1 MTSQEQII
9 KECQKGNLDNFG
21 LIYDD
26 FFDKI
31 YRFIYYKT
39 HHKQTAEDLT
49 SKTFIKALEKINS
62 FDSKKGLFSSWIYR
76 IARNNVIDYYR
87 TNKKNFDISGIWD
100 LGESKDFDK
109 TIDDRDKL
117 AQVSR
122 YLKKFKPE
130 QREIIIM
137 RIWDGLSYKEISEII
152 GKKEGNCKMI
162 FSRTMTKLRQEIPL
176 VLLIGLLIK
185 TYE

>member
-62 FDSKKGLFSSWIYR
+62 FDSKKGKY
-76 IARNNVIDYYR
+76 
-87 TNKKNFDISGIWD
+87 
-100 LGESKDFDK
+100 
-109 TIDDRDKL
+109 
-117 AQVSR
+117 
-122 YLKKFKPE
+122 
-130 QREIIIM
+130 
-137 RIWDGLSYKEISEII
+137 
-152 GKKEGNCKMI
+152 
-162 FSRTMTKLRQEIPL
+162 
-176 VLLIGLLIK
+176 
-185 TYE
+185 